1 MLTPFVVLA
10 LVHVLG
16 LVLGPDPR
24 AAALRGGVRVEAAVR
39 RRRWGALV
47 AGAVVVACVAC
58 FAFFWPVYT
67 AQVIP
72 YESWQRRMWL
82 PSWI

>member
-1 MLTPFVVLA
+1 MTTSENDGRPEPCVAVETA
-10 LVHVLG
+10 LW
-16 LVLGPDPR
+16 R
-24 AAALRGGVRVEAAVR
+24 RRGGAA
-39 RRRWGALV
+39 V
-47 AGAVVVACVAC
+47 AGAVVVLAVAC

-72 YESWQRRMWL
+72 YESWSRRMWL